1 MTEANLDF
9 DTVVIGG
16 GIVGLCASWFLAR
29 DGEAI
34 ACLDHGFNAGS
45 TVNAGSL
52 HVQMQ
57 SRLERLFPGR
67 VADYEQGLPL
77 YPLAVA
83 TWEAVAAELGS
94 DIGFAM
100 KGGLMVAETER
111 DLASLEHKS
120 ARERVHGVDTQV
132 VGRRELRDLAPYL
145 DEQLAGAAYCAR
157 EGKVDPLLA
166 NAAIRDRAIT
176 AGAIVVDGVRVD
188 RLDCDKDRVRIEAG
202 DTCYTAGRVIVA
214 AGAGSRAIAMTL
226 GIDLP
231 VVAEPLHMN
240 VTEAAEPFMQHL
252 VQHASKPITM
262 KQLGGGHVVIGGGW
276 PAGAGLAPRVPTVS
290 ADSLAGNL
298 ALAARLVPGMA
309 EFHILRSWAGINP
322 TADLVSILGNVAAA
336 PAVHFLIPGDAG
348 YTLGPC
354 LAQLLC
360 EQLAGRDPG
369 FPVAAFSPN
378 RFAVA

>member
-1 MTEANLDF
+1 MTEVNSDF

-16 GIVGLCASWFLAR
+16 GIIGLCVSWFLAR
-29 DGEAI
+29 DGDAI
-34 ACLDHGFNAGS
+34 ACLDHGYDAGS

-57 SRLERLFPGR
+57 SRLERLFPKR
-67 VADYEQGLPL
+67 VLDYEKGLPL
-77 YPLAVA
+77 YPLAVT
-83 TWEAVAAELGS
+83 TWEAVAAELGK
-94 DIGFAM
+94 DIGLVV
-100 KGGLMVAETER
+100 KGGLMVAETQG
-111 DLASLEHKS
+111 DLASLERKS
-120 ARERVHGVDTQV
+120 AREQAHGIDTQV
-132 VGRRELRDLAPYL
+132 ISRRELRDVAPYL
-145 DEQLAGAAYCAR
+145 DEKLAGATYCAR

-166 NAAIRDRAIT
+166 NAAIRDRAISS
-176 AGAIVVDGVRVD
+176 GAIIVDGVCVD
-188 RLDCDKDRVRIEAG
+188 RLDCDKGRVHIEVG
-202 DTCYTAGRVIVA
+202 DARYTAGRVIVA

-231 VVAEPLHMN
+231 VIAEPLHMN
-240 VTEAAEPFMQHL
+240 VTEVAEPFMLHL
-252 VQHASKPITM
+252 IQHASRPITM

-290 ADSLAGNL
+290 VDSLAGNL
-298 ALAARLVPGMA
+298 ALAAKLVPGMA
-309 EFHILRSWAGINP
+309 EFRVLRSWAGINP
-322 TADLVSILGNVAAA
+322 TADLISILGNVAAA
-336 PAVHFLIPGDAG
+336 PNVHFLIPGDAG

-378 RFAVA
+378 RFAAA